1 MSKLIPTELAA
12 PIPDLADKAKQQG
25 LELTPPQQKAV
36 DEVVAHFSSPDY
48 TLSGLKEG
56 QDGALL
62 EEEKFWLVR
71 RRQALITS
79 CSIIRYLRAT
89 KWQSSRTAIK
99 RLEDTLRWRREF
111 GLYDERHT
119 PAHVEPEAL
128 TGKEIMSGFDTA
140 GRPALYLCPERQN
153 TDESIRQIEFLI
165 FMVERSIDFM
175 GPGVE
180 SLALMVDYGRKSAKS
195 PSFATSRSVL
205 NILQTHYPER
215 LGRALIINVPWVLNA
230 FYKLITPLIDP
241 VTRDKMRFNPD
252 AVADGL
258 FTADSLW
265 KEFGGSIEFNYK
277 HEAYWTHF
285 VETSTAQRKKWQE
298 KWRVLGGKPGI
309 KEWDYKQAE
318 AVVSE
323 KTDSAEVTTA
333 PSIEEASVAGDAPL

>member
-1 MSKLIPTELAA
+1 
-12 PIPDLADKAKQQG
+12 
-25 LELTPPQQKAV
+25 
-36 DEVVAHFSSPDY
+36 
-48 TLSGLKEG
+48 
-56 QDGALL
+56 
-62 EEEKFWLVR
+62 
-71 RRQALITS
+71 
-79 CSIIRYLRAT
+79 
-89 KWQSSRTAIK
+89 
-99 RLEDTLRWRREF
+99 
-111 GLYDERHT
+111 
-119 PAHVEPEAL
+119 
-128 TGKEIMSGFDTA
+128 MSGFDTA

-180 SLALMVDYGRKSAKS
+180 CVVPSCYLSSSLTRLTHVGRLHSWLTMGENPRRAHPS
-195 PSFATSRSVL
+195 PPLAQLVVLTITRDIMCSPLLQVL

-323 KTDSAEVTTA
+323 KTDNAEVTTA